1 MTLGIRVLARA
12 KLTLSLRVLGR
23 RPDGFHDLEAL
34 VVSLEEPY
42 DVVSLRLRPAF
53 GVALRLSG
61 RALSQVP
68 ADETNLA
75 VRAARVLLD
84 LVDAEAVGGAWAA
97 AGLEVSLHK
106 GIPSGAGLGGGSADA
121 AATLSG
127 GARLLGLPL
136 DDDSL
141 GRLGARLGSDVPFCI
156 TGGAAWMRGR
166 GEIVDRVAPI
176 GHLPLVVVV
185 PPFSVSTKAVYE
197 AWDRLGGVMAVR
209 KCPPPAAV
217 KGLLPEGLA
226 NDLEPAAE
234 AVEPR
239 LRPFR
244 EAVESIAGRPAIM
257 AGSGSA
263 YVVPA
268 TIPGQAPV
276 LATELSTALEG
287 VAVFATRPVARGVE
301 PQGPLA

>member
-1 MTLGIRVLARA
+1 VTVGVRVLARA

-23 RPDGFHDLEAL
+23 RPDGYHDLEAL

-61 RALSQVP
+61 RSLSDVP

-84 LVDAEAVGGAWAA
+84 AVDREAVGGAWAA

-106 GIPSGAGLGGGSADA
+106 GIPPKAGLGGGSADA

-127 GARLLGLPL
+127 GSRLLGLHL

-141 GRLGARLGSDVPFCI
+141 GRLGAGLGSDVPFCI
-156 TGGAAWMRGR
+156 VGGTAWMRGR
-166 GEIVDRVAPI
+166 GEVVDRLPPI

-185 PPFSVSTKAVYE
+185 PSFGVSTKEVYE
-197 AWDRLGGVMAVR
+197 AWDRLGGVSAER
-209 KCPPPAAV
+209 RCPPPPAV
-217 KGLLPEGLA
+217 EGLLPRGLG

-244 EAVESIAGRPAIM
+244 EAVEAIAGRPAVM

-268 TIPGQAPV
+268 AAPGQAAA
-276 LATELSTALEG
+276 LATEIGMALEG
-287 VAVFATRPVARGVE
+287 TAVFATRPVARGVE
-301 PQGPLA
+301 PQGALG

>member
-1 MTLGIRVLARA
+1 VTLGVRVLARS

-42 DVVSLRLRPAF
+42 DVVSLRLQPTF
-53 GVALRLSG
+53 GVTLRLSG
-61 RALSQVP
+61 RATSEVP
-68 ADETNLA
+68 ADDTNLA
-75 VRAARVLLD
+75 VRAARMLLD
-84 LVDAEAVGGAWAA
+84 VVDTEAAGDAWAA

-106 GIPSGAGLGGGSADA
+106 GIPPGAGLGGGSADA
-121 AATLSG
+121 AATLSAG
-127 GARLLGLPL
+127 SRLLGLDL
-136 DDDSL
+136 DDDTL

-156 TGGAAWMRGR
+156 AGGTAWMRGR
-166 GEIVDRVAPI
+166 GEELDRLPPV
-176 GHLPLVVVV
+176 GRLPLVVVV
-185 PPFSVSTKAVYE
+185 PPFGLSTKAVYQ
-197 AWDRLGGVMAVR
+197 AWDGLGGVKAER
-209 KCPPPAAV
+209 TCPPPPAV
-217 KGLLPEGLA
+217 EDLLPGGLG

-244 EAVESIAGRPAIM
+244 HALEAIAGRPAVM

-268 TIPGQAPV
+268 ASAGQAAA
-276 LATELSTALEG
+276 LTSDLSAALEG
-287 VAVFATRPVARGVE
+287 ASVFATRPVARGIE
-301 PQGPLA
+301 SQGALS

>member
-1 MTLGIRVLARA
+1 VTLGVRVLARA

-23 RPDGFHDLEAL
+23 RADGFHDLEAL
-34 VVSLEEPY
+34 VISLEDPY
-42 DVVSLRLRPAF
+42 DVVSLRLRPSF

-61 RALSQVP
+61 RATSEVP
-68 ADETNLA
+68 ADDTNLA
-75 VRAARVLLD
+75 VRAARLLLD
-84 LVDAEAVGGAWAA
+84 VVDTEAVGGAWAA
-97 AGLEVSLHK
+97 AGLEVSVHK
-106 GIPSGAGLGGGSADA
+106 GIPAGAGLGGGSADA

-127 GARLLGLPL
+127 GSRLLGLRL

-141 GRLGARLGSDVPFCI
+141 ARLGARLGSDVPFCI
-156 TGGAAWMRGR
+156 AGGTAWMRGR
-166 GEIVDRVAPI
+166 GEVVDRLAPI

-185 PPFSVSTKAVYE
+185 PPFGVSTKSVYD
-197 AWDRLGGVMAVR
+197 AWDRLGGVRAER
-209 KCPPPAAV
+209 TCPPPPAV
-217 KGLLPEGLA
+217 KGLVPEGLG

-244 EAVESIAGRPAIM
+244 EAVEAIAGRPAVM

-268 TIPGQAPV
+268 AAPGQAAS
-276 LATELSTALEG
+276 LATELSMALEG
-287 VAVFATRPVARGVE
+287 AAVFATRPVARGVE
-301 PQGPLA
+301 PQGRLG

>member
-1 MTLGIRVLARA
+1 VTLGVRVLARA

-34 VVSLEEPY
+34 AVSLEEPY

-61 RALSQVP
+61 RTTSEVP
-68 ADETNLA
+68 ADDTNLA
-75 VRAARVLLD
+75 VRAARLLLD
-84 LVDAEAVGGAWAA
+84 VVDTEAVGGAWAA
-97 AGLEVSLHK
+97 AGLEISLHK

-127 GARLLGLPL
+127 GSRLLGLSL

-156 TGGAAWMRGR
+156 AGGTAWMRGR
-166 GEIVDRVAPI
+166 GEVVDRLPPI
-176 GHLPLVVVV
+176 GHLALVVVV
-185 PPFSVSTKAVYE
+185 PPFGVSTKGAYE
-197 AWDRLGGVMAVR
+197 AWDRLGGVSAKRM
-209 KCPPPAAV
+209 CPSPPAVEA
-217 KGLLPEGLA
+217 LLPDGLG

-234 AVEPR
+234 AIEPR

-244 EAVESIAGRPAIM
+244 EAVEAIAGRPAFM

-268 TIPGQAPV
+268 AAPGQAV
-276 LATELSTALEG
+276 TLATELSTALEG
-287 VAVFATRPVARGVE
+287 AAVFATRSVARGVE
-301 PQGPLA
+301 PQGTLG